1 MKDGFRFTGANA
13 EASAGSF
20 GRKSVSADAGG
31 NNGTV
36 AAFAAVEG
44 IDDNGWRDHSS
55 SRIRRMYARA
65 DTHTEHDD
73 FNVAITLADNY
84 LEGTQ
89 ALPVSMLGNPKQAY
103 TWPDTVD
110 NKLGFVNANWRHA
123 FAPDT
128 VVAVNGYYRRL
139 RTTGYNSNV
148 NGDYAPPDQPYE
160 AFNIYSDADTRAWGT
175 SVQATFER
183 SWLGMG
189 HQIVIGAA
197 LDIGDTGFV
206 QSAQPATFAVD
217 RDTIGIGDYESET
230 NVSTTNRYTG
240 VYVADI
246 ISVAPQWSV
255 SLSWRYNIARITTQD
270 LSGETPDV
278 NGVSTFRRFNPAA
291 GFTWTPNPRIN
302 VFGGVSQGMRVPTPV
317 ELTCA
322 DPAAP
327 CTLPNI
333 FVADPPLQAVRATTY
348 EAGVRGRVGASGFY
362 SAALYRT
369 DLVNDIQ
376 FIGVGSGAVNA
387 GYFQNNGKTRRQGI
401 ELSGGATV
409 GEVSLVARY
418 SFLDATFQTAFLES
432 SPNNSSAD
440 AAGLIEVQPGNRLPA
455 LPRNALRLRAD
466 WTHGP
471 FALGATLVAFD
482 GQYSRGDENNADAGG
497 KVPGYVVVALDA
509 SCRWRG
515 SGNFSAHRQS
525 VQSDVPEFW
534 HPGCQLFPRT
544 GQHVRCESGG
554 TGSIPLSRRALRYL
568 GRDSIRA
575 RPRRRKPLSSRVSP
589 SPRSIALPV
598 QFSRRRFLENL
609 AALGLAVVAR
619 PVWPDRTALDRPAL
633 DFCTTGDRRLQR
645 LWVPGDSGYLG
656 RLTPLGEPL
665 TLTASASGGAH
676 LAITERPLAFVARRR
691 GRRYTNP
698 TLVVQRGERMRINLV
713 NALSEPTITHW
724 HGLAVN
730 TNNDGNG
737 SFLVSPGGRYAYDF
751 EVRDRGGMYW
761 YHPHPHGRT
770 AAQTY
775 RGLYGVILVED
786 DDERVLRAALDL
798 TPGRTDIPLVVQ
810 DRRAGGATLPRPQ
823 TLPTASS
830 ATTSLSTVRSVRISM
845 SPRACTDFG
854 CSTQRT
860 RGRSRS
866 PFARRR
872 APSSRSR

>member
-1 MKDGFRFTGANA
+1 MIHCAPRAWRIPTPKAFALAILFGIPLAADAEDPVNLGRIEVIGTTPLPGLGTPLEQVPSNVQTFDSRDLARQRTGGVSEFLNYNANSVSIGSPTANPYQSDVSFRGFTASSLLGTPQGLSVFQDGVRINEAFADIVNWDLIPKNAVASMQLLPGSNPLFGLNTLGGALTINMKDGFRFTGANA

-20 GRKSVSADAGG
+20 GRRSVSADAGG

-509 SCRWRG
+509 SWQMAREW
-515 SGNFSAHRQS
+515 
-525 VQSDVPEFW
+525 
-534 HPGCQLFPRT
+534 QLFARIDNLFNRT
-544 GQHVRCESGG
+544 YQNFG
-554 TGSIPLSRRALRYL
+554 IL
-568 GRDSIRA
+568 GANYFRGPGNTYDASLAGPEAFR
-575 RPRRRKPLSSRVSP
+575 SP
-589 SPRSIALPV
+589 GAPFGIWV
-598 QFSRRRFLENL
+598 GIQY
-609 AALGLAVVAR
+609 G
-619 PVWPDRTALDRPAL
+619 LDRDA
-633 DFCTTGDRRLQR
+633 
-645 LWVPGDSGYLG
+645 
-656 RLTPLGEPL
+656 
-665 TLTASASGGAH
+665 
-676 LAITERPLAFVARRR
+676 
-691 GRRYTNP
+691 
-698 TLVVQRGERMRINLV
+698 
-713 NALSEPTITHW
+713 
-724 HGLAVN
+724 
-730 TNNDGNG
+730 G
-737 SFLVSPGGRYAYDF
+737 SR
-751 EVRDRGGMYW
+751 
-761 YHPHPHGRT
+761 
-770 AAQTY
+770 
-775 RGLYGVILVED
+775 
-786 DDERVLRAALDL
+786 
-798 TPGRTDIPLVVQ
+798 
-810 DRRAGGATLPRPQ
+810 
-823 TLPTASS
+823 
-830 ATTSLSTVRSVRISM
+830 
-845 SPRACTDFG
+845 
-854 CSTQRT
+854 
-860 RGRSRS
+860 
-866 PFARRR
+866 
-872 APSSRSR
+872 